1 MNIQYRR
8 LTLEDLDTFVEIRIS
23 QLKEEGADSSLDLRP
38 DLYRYFE
45 KHLADGT
52 FVSYVAVD
60 GDKIIGT
67 SGMSFVEKPP
77 YFGNPSGKI
86 GLISNMYTNPSYRR
100 MGIAKTLLDKVVTA
114 AKEYG
119 CNTVWVTAS
128 EMGTYLYKDYGFNT
142 NDRFLIYN
150 F

>member
-1 MNIQYRR
+1 MEIRYRK
-8 LTLEDLDTFVEIRIS
+8 LTLKDLDTFIDIRIK
-23 QLKEEGADSSLDLRP
+23 QLTEEGTTSPLDLKP

-45 KHLADGT
+45 KHLVDGT
-52 FVSYVAVD
+52 FVSYVALD

-77 YFGNPSGKI
+77 YFSNPSGKI
-86 GLISNMYTNPSYRR
+86 GLISSMYTNPNYRR

-119 CNTVWVTAS
+119 CKTVWVTAS
-128 EMGTYLYKDYGFNT
+128 EMGTYLYKDYGFGT
-142 NDRFLIYN
+142 SDKFLIYN